1 MTVVLETGAQA
12 TVVTIAGDD
21 AARTDLVARRLC
33 RAADGKVDSHE
44 WVAAARQEWHELPS
58 GLRTPL
64 GEFRRDSGRSG
75 VLLIRGLP
83 VDSAAL
89 PDTPSTADSVQ
100 REAAVS
106 AALLTMVACGLGD
119 PAAFRPEKAGA
130 LVQDVVPVP
139 GKEDFQG
146 NAGSVMLTFHN
157 ENAFHPHRPDYVMLL
172 CLRADHE
179 KVARLRTASIREALP
194 LLSEQTQ
201 EVLRSAEFHTAPP
214 PSFGGSA
221 GGDTAP
227 QPVLTGAAE
236 DPALRIDFAATK
248 PLTARAA
255 QAMAELQ
262 DAFDR
267 TSLSTALEAGDLAI
281 VDNHVTTHGRSA
293 FTPRYDG
300 KDRWLQRTFV
310 LKDLRRSRG
319 LRPQDGYVLD

>member
-21 AARTDLVARRLC
+21 ATQTDVVARRL
-33 RAADGKVDSHE
+33 RGAADGKVDSHE
-44 WVAAARQEWHELPS
+44 WVAAARREWNELPS
-58 GLRTPL
+58 GLRAPL
-64 GEFRRDSGRSG
+64 GEFRRDSGPSG

-83 VDSAAL
+83 VDGATL
-89 PDTPSTADSVQ
+89 PATPSTAHSVQ
-100 REAAVS
+100 QEASISAAV
-106 AALLTMVACGLGD
+106 LTMVACGLGD
-119 PAAFRPEKAGA
+119 PAAFRPEKTGA

-146 NAGSVMLTFHN
+146 NAGSVLLTFHT

-179 KVARLRTASIREALP
+179 RVAGLRTAGIRAALP
-194 LLSEQTQ
+194 LLSEQAR
-201 EVLRSAEFHTAPP
+201 EVLRSAEFRTAPP
-214 PSFGGSA
+214 PSFGGS
-221 GGDTAP
+221 GGGHTEP
-227 QPVLTGAAE
+227 QPVLTGAPD
-236 DPALRIDFAATK
+236 DPDLCVDFAATE

-267 TSLSTALEAGDLAI
+267 TSLSTVLAPGDLAI
-281 VDNHVTTHGRSA
+281 VDNRITTHGRSA
-293 FTPRYDG
+293 FIPRYDG

-310 LKDLRRSRG
+310 LNDLRRSRG
-319 LRPQDGYVLD
+319 LRVQDGYVLD